1 MKDEF
6 NLEGK
11 KALITGAGRGM
22 GRSMALAMAR
32 HGADVVVAARTQ
44 SEVESVASEIKALGR
59 RGFALPIDLM
69 KLESIEPMV
78 KRAAELLGGVDILV
92 NNAGG
97 SVATD
102 PADLVKTL
110 QENLTLNLVQVACM
124 IQAALPYMIKQRWGR
139 IINTGSGAA
148 TRAGMFAAYTA
159 SKHGL
164 VGYTKTVAQA
174 LGRHGINVN
183 VVNPGWTETV
193 HMDWNKIGPVLNM
206 DAASAKKY
214 AEGLAIQ
221 GRIIEPDELA
231 GVVVMLASE
240 AGSAITGQVLDVDG
254 GYRVGFPG
262 NPLQG

>member
-6 NLEGK
+6 SLEGK
-11 KALITGAGRGM
+11 RAFITGAGRGM

-32 HGADVVVAARTQ
+32 HGADVVVAARTK
-44 SEVESVASEIKALGR
+44 SEVDSVAAEIKAMGR
-59 RGFALPIDLM
+59 RGFALTIDLM
-69 KLESIEPMV
+69 KLEEIEPMV
-78 KRAAELLGGVDILV
+78 KQGAELLGGIDILV

-97 SVATD
+97 SLATD
-102 PADLVKTL
+102 PTDLVKSL
-110 QENLTLNLVQVACM
+110 QDNLTLNLVQVACM
-124 IQAALPYMIKQRWGR
+124 IQATLPYMVKQKWGR

-164 VGYTKTVAQA
+164 VGYSRTLAQMV
-174 LGRHGINVN
+174 GRHGINVN
-183 VVNPGWTETV
+183 VLNPGWTQSV
-193 HMDWNKIGPVLNM
+193 HTDWDKIGPVFNM

-221 GRIIEPDELA
+221 NRIIQPDELG

-240 AGSAITGQVLDVDG
+240 AGAAITGQALDVDG

-262 NPLQG
+262 NPFQA